1 MKQLDPTDPAVWQQ
15 VRATVRGASASSM
28 HCAIA
33 SIGADGHPHVTPIGS
48 VMLTEPGRG
57 VYLDVINVQ
66 LSRNIDRDPRIELLA
81 VDSRRR
87 TWLRGLV
94 RGRFD
99 TPPGVRLVGV
109 AGATRPLRDDER
121 ERFERRVRWAI
132 RTRGGR
138 RLWGDPSRF
147 RARDLTFTDV
157 SPVRIP
163 AMTEH
168 LWADASAT
176 PQASR
181 YIGNTSLTMPS
192 TAITSNNTPET
203 TPTT

>member
-1 MKQLDPTDPAVWQQ
+1 MKHLDPADPDVWQQ
-15 VRATVRGASASSM
+15 VRATLRSATSSSL

-66 LSRNIDRDPRIELLA
+66 LSRNLDRDPRVTVLA
-81 VDSRRR
+81 VDSRRSAWIR
-87 TWLRGLV
+87 ALV
-94 RGRFD
+94 RGRFER
-99 TPPGVRLVGV
+99 PPGVRLIGI

-121 ERFERRVRWAI
+121 ERFERRVRQAV

-138 RLWGDPSRF
+138 QLWGDPARF
-147 RARDLTFTDV
+147 RARDLSFTAV
-157 SPVRIP
+157 VPVRIP

-168 LWADASAT
+168 LWPDPAAR
-176 PQASR
+176 PQPAHR
-181 YIGNTSLTMPS
+181 
-192 TAITSNNTPET
+192 
-203 TPTT
+203 